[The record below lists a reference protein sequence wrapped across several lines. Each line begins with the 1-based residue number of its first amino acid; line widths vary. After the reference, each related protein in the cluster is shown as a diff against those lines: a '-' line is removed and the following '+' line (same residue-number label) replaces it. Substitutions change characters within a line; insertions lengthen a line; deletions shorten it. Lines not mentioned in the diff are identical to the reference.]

1 METTIATREQKI
13 ASQVKTF
20 SPEEIAII
28 KNTVAKQTTDLEL
41 SYFLNVA
48 KVYGLNPFTKEIWCY
63 KDGRGNV
70 IVFAGRDGFLNKA
83 QKDPRWSGI
92 ASDIVREGEKFT
104 MNVAE
109 GKISHAKDVTSK
121 AKIIGAYAI
130 CKPKGCE
137 ISTIEWADFD
147 TYNKG
152 YNVWKSDPAA
162 MIKKVAESHA
172 LQKAYGLAGLANAE
186 DFELKGETVYT
197 IDHENKPSLGDV
209 MKADELLRT
218 SNYDDD
224 TRAVIEGKLADQ
236 KLTHAELETI
246 VHELRNNQP
255 RKY

>member
-1 METTIATREQKI
+1 MEDVAIREQRI
-13 ASQVKTF
+13 SNQVKTF

-28 KNTVAKQTTDLEL
+28 KNTVAKNTTDLEL
-41 SYFLNVA
+41 AYFLNVA
-48 KVYGLNPFTKEIWCY
+48 KVYNLNPFTKEIWCY
-63 KDGRGNV
+63 KDGKGNV

-83 QKDPRWSGI
+83 QTDKKWNGI
-92 ASDIVREGEKFT
+92 ASDIVREGETFS
-104 MNVAE
+104 MNVAKGE
-109 GKISHAKDVTSK
+109 ISHNKDVLSK
-121 AKIIGAYAI
+121 AKIVGAYAI

-162 MIKKVAESHA
+162 MIKKVAESHC

-197 IDHENKPSLGDV
+197 IDHEERPTISDILR
-209 MKADELLRT
+209 ADELLRT

-224 TRAVIEGKLADQ
+224 TRQMIERKLSDQ
-236 KLTHAELETI
+236 KLTNSELEHI
-246 VHELRNNQP
+246 VAELRNNQP
-255 RKY
+255 KKY

>member
-1 METTIATREQKI
+1 MEDVAIREQRI
-13 ASQVKTF
+13 SNQVKTF

-28 KNTVAKQTTDLEL
+28 KNTVAKNTTDLEL
-41 SYFLNVA
+41 AYFLNVA
-48 KVYGLNPFTKEIWCY
+48 KVYNLNPFTKEIWCY
-63 KDGRGNV
+63 KDGKGNV

-83 QKDPRWSGI
+83 QTDKKWNGI
-92 ASDIVREGEKFT
+92 ASDIVREGETFS
-104 MNVAE
+104 MNVAKGE
-109 GKISHAKDVTSK
+109 ISHNKDVLSK
-121 AKIIGAYAI
+121 AKIVGAYAI

-162 MIKKVAESHA
+162 MIKKVAESHC

-197 IDHENKPSLGDV
+197 IDHENRPTISDILR
-209 MKADELLRT
+209 ADELLRT

-224 TRAVIEGKLADQ
+224 TRQMIERKLSDQ
-236 KLTHAELETI
+236 KLTNSELEHI
-246 VHELRNNQP
+246 VAELRNNQP
-255 RKY
+255 KKY